1 MDRQA
6 IEKAADLLWQARL
19 SGHRVDGLPQDCRPH
34 SLAEG
39 YAIQAAMSARTGRRV
54 VGWKLAVTS
63 EAGQRRLG
71 IDAPLYG
78 RLFDGYV
85 LAGNARLDAGRM
97 NMRVVEAE
105 FAFRLGRDLPPR
117 ASQYDI
123 EDLIDA
129 VEDLHLAI
137 EVPDSRFQ
145 HHAGADAPGMV
156 ADDAF
161 AGWFILGP
169 SLDGWR
175 SLDLPGRTV
184 RAICNGRIASEG
196 RSAETL
202 GDPLQQLLWLARD
215 QAVRGEGLKAGDI
228 VTTGTCI
235 TPVKIVPGDRVT
247 VEFVDLGE
255 VAAAFD

>member
-19 SGHRVDGLPQDCRPH
+19 SGHRLDGLPQDCRPR

-39 YAIQAAMSARTGRRV
+39 YAIQAAMSARAGRRV
-54 VGWKLAVTS
+54 LGWKLAVTS

-71 IDAPLYG
+71 VGEPLSG
-78 RLFDGYV
+78 RLFDGFV
-85 LAGNARLDAGRM
+85 LVDNARLEAGPM

-117 ASQYDI
+117 ASPYGI
-123 EDLIDA
+123 EDVMDA

-137 EVPDSRFQ
+137 EVPDSRFE
-145 HHAGADAPGMV
+145 HHAGMDAPGMV

-169 SLDGWR
+169 KLAGWR
-175 SLDLPGRTV
+175 GLDLPQRTV
-184 RAICNGRIASEG
+184 RAVCNGRIASEG
-196 RSAETL
+196 HSAETL
-202 GDPLQQLLWLARD
+202 GDPRQQLFWLAQD
-215 QAVRGEGLKAGDI
+215 QARRGEGLKAGDI

-235 TPVKIVPGDRVT
+235 TPVKILPGDRVT
-247 VEFVDLGE
+247 VEFMDLGE